1 MIIQNIKKI
10 FTDYYQKIPKKFLIV
25 GIINTVFGYFFGI
38 ISYSLFY
45 SKFGIF
51 FVAIINNV
59 VLISFAFIGF
69 KFFVFN
75 TKKNNWV
82 LEYLKSYLVYGVK
95 FICDF
100 VLLYFCIEIINFSIY
115 LSQGLVMLAT
125 IFLTYK
131 GHKSFT
137 FKIKS

>member
-1 MIIQNIKKI
+1 MIIPNIKKF

-51 FVAIINNV
+51 LVAIINNV
-59 VLISFAFIGF
+59 VSVSFAFIGF

-75 TKKNNWV
+75 TKKNNWIF
-82 LEYLKSYLVYGVK
+82 EYLKSYLVYGVK
-95 FICDF
+95 FICGF
-100 VLLYFCIEIINFSIY
+100 VVLYFCTEIMNFSIY
-115 LSQGLVMLAT
+115 LSQGLAMLAT
-125 IFLTYK
+125 IFITYK

>member
-1 MIIQNIKKI
+1 MNIQSIKK
-10 FTDYYQKIPKKFLIV
+10 FSTDYYKKIPKKFLIA

-51 FVAIINNV
+51 LVAIINNV
-59 VLISFAFIGF
+59 VSISFAFISF

-82 LEYLKSYLVYGVK
+82 FEYLKSYLVYGVT
-95 FICDF
+95 FIYGF
-100 VLLYFCIEIINFSIY
+100 AVLYFCTEIMNFSIY
-115 LSQGLVMLAT
+115 LSQGLAMLAT
-125 IFLTYK
+125 IFITYK

>member
-1 MIIQNIKKI
+1 MNIQNIKKLS
-10 FTDYYQKIPKKFLIV
+10 TDYYQKIPKKFLIV

-38 ISYSLFY
+38 ISYSLFN

-51 FVAIINNV
+51 LVAIINNV
-59 VLISFAFIGF
+59 VSISFSFISF

-82 LEYLKSYLVYGVK
+82 FEYLKSYLVYGVT
-95 FICDF
+95 FIYG
-100 VLLYFCIEIINFSIY
+100 VVVLYFCTEIMNFSIY
-115 LSQGLVMLAT
+115 LSQGLAMLAT
-125 IFLTYK
+125 IFITYK